1 MTSSLLRA
9 ATRGSPLARWQ
20 ADHVA
25 ALLDAGHDGLTHEA
39 VVVSTTGDRDHSRP
53 LAEIGGKGVFV
64 KEVQAAVLDGRADLA
79 VHSAKDLPSTT
90 PERLVIAAV
99 PERADPRDALV
110 GRALA
115 DLAPGARIATGSAR
129 RRSQLANHRPDL
141 TFVGLRG
148 NMDTRIAAA
157 ADHGAV
163 MVALAAL
170 ERLGRADEVAEVLDP
185 SVVLPQA
192 GQGTLAIECRAD
204 DDATRARLA
213 AIDHEPSHRTLRA
226 ERAFLEELGGDCDIP
241 AGAFAVVEGNGVRV
255 EGVVASLDG
264 HIVLRHTGFGP
275 DPEAAGRAVARFLL
289 DEAGGS
295 AILDP

>member
-1 MTSSLLRA
+1 MTDARLRA
-9 ATRGSPLARWQ
+9 GTRGSPLARWQ

-25 ALLDAGHDGLTHEA
+25 ALLDAEHDDLTHEA
-39 VVVSTTGDRDHSRP
+39 VVVSTTGDRDRDRP

-90 PERLVIAAV
+90 PDGLVIAAV

-110 GRALA
+110 GGALA
-115 DLAPGARIATGSAR
+115 DLPPGARIATGSAR

-163 MVALAAL
+163 VVALAAL
-170 ERLGRADEVAEVLDP
+170 ERLGRAAEVADVLDP
-185 SVVLPQA
+185 SIVLPQA
-192 GQGTLAIECRAD
+192 GQGTLAVECRM
-204 DDATRARLA
+204 DDADTRARLA
-213 AIDHEPSHRTLRA
+213 AIDHAPSHRTLVA
-226 ERAFLEELGGDCDIP
+226 ERAFLQELGGDCDIP
-241 AGAFAVVEGNGVRV
+241 AGAFAVVGDDGVRV

-264 HIVLRHTGFGP
+264 HVVLRHCETGA
-275 DPEAAGRAVARFLL
+275 DPAAVGRAVARFLL
-289 DEAGGS
+289 DDAGGS
-295 AILDP
+295 AILTP